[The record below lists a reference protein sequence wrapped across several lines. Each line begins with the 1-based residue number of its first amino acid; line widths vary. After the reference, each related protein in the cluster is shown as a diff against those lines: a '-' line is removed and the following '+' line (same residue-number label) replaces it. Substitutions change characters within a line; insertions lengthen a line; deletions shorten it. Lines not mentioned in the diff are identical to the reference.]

1 MNWLYGTLLFVAAQR
16 CAELLYARA
25 NTRRALASGA
35 SEIAAHQYPWIVALH
50 AAWLA
55 AMLLFI
61 PRSAEPNF
69 WWLGAY
75 AALQLAR
82 IWSIASLGPYWTTRI
97 ITFPGRPLVARG
109 PYRYL
114 RHPNYAIVAC
124 EIAIVPLVFGA
135 WQIAALFTVLDA
147 IALTARIRAEN
158 PVLEARRRA
167 SSPDP

>member
-25 NTRRALASGA
+25 NTRRALAAGGK
-35 SEIAAHQYPWIVALH
+35 EIAAQQYPWIVALH

-69 WWLGAY
+69 WLLGIY
-75 AALQLAR
+75 LLLQLAR
-82 IWSIASLGPYWTTRI
+82 IWSIASLGHYWTTRI
-97 ITFPGRPLVARG
+97 ITFPERPLIARG

-124 EIAIVPLVFGA
+124 EIAVVPLVFGA
-135 WQIAALFTVLDA
+135 WQIATLFSALDA
-147 IALTARIRAEN
+147 IALIARIRAEN
-158 PVLEARRRA
+158 PALDARRRL
-167 SSPDP
+167 